1 MYSEPERI
9 AGIIRDAFVQIA
21 SGVNEQK
28 RSHNSGLKDR
38 ILAYIAAHYED
49 PQMCVVMIA
58 GQFNLSESYF
68 SQFFKMQTGEV
79 FSNYLEKLRI
89 DRARE
94 ILEGNREIDIESL
107 SQLVGYNNGNT
118 FRRAFKRVTGVSPSS
133 YRQA

>member
-89 DRARE
+89 DRRGKSWKETARS
-94 ILEGNREIDIESL
+94 ISSRSASL
-107 SQLVGYNNGNT
+107 WGTTTATRSAGH
-118 FRRAFKRVTGVSPSS
+118 SS
-133 YRQA
+133 A